1 MPVRAGGGVGPEVDE
16 RVSIRALRPR
26 CMIGTRTCNDQN
38 LEEYSAYRT
47 VLLNLFRQV
56 GRGYS
61 KSPLHLQRQPT
72 ARRPSAVVLTTSAIC
87 PFGSR

>member
-1 MPVRAGGGVGPEVDE
+1 MLVEARGGVGPEVDE
-16 RVSIRALRPR
+16 PVSTRALRPR
-26 CMIGTRTCNDQN
+26 CMIGTHTYNIQN
-38 LEEYSAYRT
+38 LKEYGAYRT